1 MFSTMGYF
9 LLLLLVIDYVSG
21 HTSNSIEKLTVAE
34 GQTAK
39 MDCVGQRSF
48 SQHDSFRWKWIPDSP
63 TCNVHMEPHKKFHG
77 RMLHRWEP
85 PTLCMLELRNLSW
98 SDSGKLHLIV
108 NGIQR
113 NVHLMVKRACDSFP
127 WIRADPP
134 GPADDET
141 DVRLL
146 CEAPQ
151 ANHDSTS
158 RRGTHWTFNG
168 KALPTGVSRKGD
180 GSTLLIQAPH
190 TKHFGLYVCSLG
202 RPGTR
207 SAEFCFS
214 FVGSSN
220 EEEDC
225 INVTRKARPK
235 AHLPPAP
242 RNNYHDIKKATTH
255 MIVYVAVAAVSL
267 LLAVI
272 VTAYVVLRRN
282 RRNLRNRAT
291 EPNKDNA
298 YESMQREMAAGRVPA
313 TDGQNPI
320 YENID
325 SVMKGNS
332 KKTGDHDLSVYEIM
346 KHSSHQDVGLGTGP
360 SLFHVQNTTNPT
372 CDDVTTFII
381 DEQL

>member
-9 LLLLLVIDYVSG
+9 LLSLLIIDYVSG
-21 HTSNSIEKLTVAE
+21 YTSNNTEVLTMAE

-39 MDCVGQRSF
+39 MDCVGRHSF
-48 SQHDSFRWKWIPDSP
+48 SQHDSFKWEWIPDSP
-63 TCNVHMEPHKKFHG
+63 TCNVHLAPENKFHG
-77 RMLHRWEP
+77 RMSHKWEP

-108 NGIQR
+108 NDIQR
-113 NVHLMVKRACDSFP
+113 NVHLRVKRACDSFP
-127 WIRADPP
+127 RIHADPP
-134 GPADDET
+134 GPADDKI

-146 CEAPQ
+146 CETPQ
-151 ANHDSTS
+151 GNSGSTS
-158 RRGTHWTFNG
+158 KSAIHWTFNG
-168 KALPTGVSRKGD
+168 KALPTGVRRRGD

-190 TKHFGLYVCSLG
+190 TKHFGLYVCSLNLA
-202 RPGTR
+202 GTR
-207 SAEFCFS
+207 HAEFCFS
-214 FVGSSN
+214 FIGSGN

-225 INVTRKARPK
+225 INVTREASPK
-235 AHLPPAP
+235 THHTPAQQ
-242 RNNYHDIKKATTH
+242 NNFHDVKKATTH
-255 MIVYVAVAAVSL
+255 MVVYVAVAAVCL

-282 RRNLRNRAT
+282 RRNLI
-291 EPNKDNA
+291 
-298 YESMQREMAAGRVPA
+298 PA

-332 KKTGDHDLSVYEIM
+332 KKNGDHDLSVYEIM
-346 KHSSHQDVGLGTGP
+346 KHASNQDVGQGAGP
-360 SLFHVQNTTNPT
+360 SLFQLQNTINPS

-381 DEQL
+381 AEQL